1 MEFNLNTVL
10 IAIGFGYVFYLL
22 LTKKETTET
31 PKKLKEEFESISNK
45 ILLKQQEKTKTDV
58 KEVLK
63 NFEEL
68 QEEKFKTISDK
79 TKGMTDLIIGM
90 EKDRKESEGSQT
102 QLINTMLKSANDIS
116 KVMNSPGPRGKW
128 GQMSVRKIL
137 ESAGMIEDIHFI
149 HDKKAELGNDRPD
162 FVINLADGKKLVLD
176 AKVPFTS
183 FEKAAN
189 EEDPKQKK
197 ILFEKHSS
205 EARKH
210 MNDLSES
217 EYWNQFED
225 AHPYVIMCLPAESIL
240 YAAFQYDEN
249 LFKDGI
255 EKKVYMCSPLSL
267 LATLQVISQAHVHI
281 KQGEDSKKIV
291 MLAKELL
298 KVVNI
303 FNGHFKSLGYH
314 AKKLFESF
322 NKATGTYE
330 TKVLKKIDQI
340 SNMGIELE
348 KGKKIKPVEMLE
360 DGPRDVNIETD
371 GPLEE
376 ISEETEDNVKEE

>member
-162 FVINLADGKKLVLD
+162 FVINL
-176 AKVPFTS
+176 
-183 FEKAAN
+183 N
-189 EEDPKQKK
+189 
-197 ILFEKHSS
+197 H
-205 EARKH
+205 
-210 MNDLSES
+210 
-217 EYWNQFED
+217 
-225 AHPYVIMCLPAESIL
+225 
-240 YAAFQYDEN
+240 FQ
-249 LFKDGI
+249 
-255 EKKVYMCSPLSL
+255 SPLCL
-267 LATLQVISQAHVHI
+267 LTHHPQQIHRV
-281 KQGEDSKKIV
+281 
-291 MLAKELL
+291 LL
-298 KVVNI
+298 LLSN
-303 FNGHFKSLGYH
+303 HH
-314 AKKLFESF
+314 A
-322 NKATGTYE
+322 
-330 TKVLKKIDQI
+330 
-340 SNMGIELE
+340 
-348 KGKKIKPVEMLE
+348 
-360 DGPRDVNIETD
+360 
-371 GPLEE
+371 
-376 ISEETEDNVKEE
+376 

>member
-1 MEFNLNTVL
+1 MIESINFNTIVIVVGF
-10 IAIGFGYVFYLL
+10 IALYFLL
-22 LTKKETTET
+22 KKKNPED
-31 PKKLKEEFESISNK
+31 LKSSFKSISNK
-45 ILLKQQEKTKTDV
+45 ILLEQQEETKTTVKDV
-58 KEVLK
+58 LD
-63 NFEEL
+63 NFGEL
-68 QEEKFKTISDK
+68 QKEKFKTITDK
-79 TKGMTDLIIGM
+79 TKDMTDLVIGM
-90 EKDRKESEGSQT
+90 EKDRKKSEGSQT

-137 ESAGMIEDIHFI
+137 ESAGMIEGIHFI

-162 FVINLADGKKLVLD
+162 FVVNLADGKKLVLD
-176 AKVPFTS
+176 AKVPFTA
-183 FEKAAN
+183 FEKATN
-189 EEDPKQKK
+189 EKDPNQQK
-197 ILFEKHSS
+197 ILFQKHSS

-210 MNDLSES
+210 MDELSKK

-255 EKKVYMCSPLSL
+255 EKNVYMCSPLSL
-267 LATLQVISQAHVHI
+267 LATLRVISQAHVQI

-303 FNGHFKSLGYH
+303 FNTHFEKIGYH
-314 AKKLFESF
+314 ANKLFKSF
-322 NKATGTYE
+322 NAATGTYE

-340 SNMGIELE
+340 SGMGAELE
-348 KGKKIKPVEMLE
+348 KGKKIEPVEMLE

-371 GPLEE
+371 ELLEE
-376 ISEETEDNVKEE
+376 ISEEKEDTVKEE